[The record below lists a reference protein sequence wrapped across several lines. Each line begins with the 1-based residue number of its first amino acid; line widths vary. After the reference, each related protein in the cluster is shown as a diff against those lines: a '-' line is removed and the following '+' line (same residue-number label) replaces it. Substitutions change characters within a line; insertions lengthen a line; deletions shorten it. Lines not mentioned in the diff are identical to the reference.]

1 MRFLSLL
8 LLSAALP
15 VAAELRF
22 EDLEAKRSDWAT
34 YRFPVLQGDSLAVR
48 RINTYLHAMELEGL
62 PGRFARSPFERIW
75 PKDGEIWGTNS
86 LDYRID
92 AEQPGFLSLTIS
104 GEYTG
109 AYTSMGHVT
118 YLFDL
123 ASGHPIG
130 LSQLFTSAGLQRLGE
145 RIGRERSKRIEDY
158 LAGIPVPSGYGDEQV
173 SLSPDDHD
181 EYSDEQRDMYRHCLP
196 SRSAADLRYDRLQL
210 GKQRL
215 TLTAGGCAPHAA
227 RALDDLGDFV
237 NSVPYTELDA
247 DLSTY
252 GRCLLLEQRSDC
264 QHPGDLKAGGVY
276 WGKIDGRYP
285 ITLIVGTS
293 ENSRPQSSAYFYD
306 KYATRI
312 ELDGRDLRDGRL
324 RLQEGGDTPARFD
337 LQLRADGTLRGTWQ
351 QVGGKALA
359 VELQ

>member
-1 MRFLSLL
+1 MRYLPLL
-8 LLSAALP
+8 MLATVMP

-22 EDLEAKRSDWAT
+22 ENLEAKRGDWAN

-48 RINTYLHAMELEGL
+48 RINTYLHVMELEGL
-62 PGRFARSPFERIW
+62 PGRFERSPFERIW
-75 PKDGEIWGTNS
+75 PKEGEIWGTNS

-92 AEQPGFLSLTIS
+92 TEQPGFLSLTIS

-123 ASGHPIG
+123 ASGQPIG
-130 LSQLFTSAGLQRLGE
+130 LRQLFTSAGLQRLGE

-181 EYSDEQRDMYRHCLP
+181 ERSDEQRDMYQHCLP
-196 SRSAADLRYDRLQL
+196 SRSNAELRYDRLQL
-210 GKQRL
+210 GKHQL
-215 TLTAGGCAPHAA
+215 TLTSGGCAPHAA

-237 NSVPYTELDA
+237 NSVPYAELDA
-247 DLSTY
+247 NLSAY

-264 QHPGDLKAGGVY
+264 QHPADLKAGGVY
-276 WGKIDGRYP
+276 WGKIGGRYP
-285 ITLIVGTS
+285 ITLVVGTS

-312 ELDGRDLRDGRL
+312 ELDGRDLHNGRL
-324 RLQEGGDTPARFD
+324 RLQEGGDTPASFD
-337 LQLRADGTLRGTWQ
+337 LHLQPDGSLVGTWQ
-351 QVGGKALA
+351 QEGGKTLPVALD
-359 VELQ
+359 

>member
-1 MRFLSLL
+1 MRFLPLL
-8 LLSAALP
+8 LLSVALP

-22 EDLEAKRSDWAT
+22 EDLEAKRGDWAN

-48 RINTYLHAMELEGL
+48 RINTYLHVMELEGL
-62 PGRFARSPFERIW
+62 PGRFERSPFERIW
-75 PKDGEIWGTNS
+75 PKEGEIWGTNS

-92 AEQPGFLSLTIS
+92 AEQSGFLSLTIS

-123 ASGHPIG
+123 ASGQPIG

-145 RIGRERSKRIEDY
+145 RIGSERRKRIEDY
-158 LAGIPVPSGYGDEQV
+158 LGGIPVPGGYIDELL

-181 EYSDEQRDMYRHCLP
+181 ERSEEQRDMYRQCLP
-196 SRSAADLRYDRLQL
+196 GRSKADLRYDRLLL
-210 GKQRL
+210 GKQQL

-237 NSVPYTELDA
+237 NSVPYAGLDA
-247 DLSTY
+247 DLSAY
-252 GRCLLLEQRSDC
+252 GRCLLLERRSDC

-276 WGKIDGRYP
+276 WGKIGGRYP
-285 ITLIVGTS
+285 ITLVVGTS
-293 ENSRPQSSAYFYD
+293 DNSRPQSSAYFYD
-306 KYATRI
+306 KYARLI
-312 ELDGRDLRDGRL
+312 ELGGRELHDGHL
-324 RLQEGGDTPARFD
+324 RLHEGGDSPAVFD
-337 LQLRADGTLRGTWQ
+337 LHLQPDGSLVGTWQ
-351 QVGGKALA
+351 QEGGKALP
-359 VELQ
+359 VVLH

>member
-8 LLSAALP
+8 LLSVALP
-15 VAAELRF
+15 VAAELRV

-62 PGRFARSPFERIW
+62 PGRFERSPFERIW

-92 AEQPGFLSLTIS
+92 TEQPGFLSLTIS

-130 LSQLFTSAGLQRLGE
+130 LSQLLTPAGLQRLGE
-145 RIGRERSKRIEDY
+145 RFGRERRKRIEDY
-158 LAGIPVPSGYGDEQV
+158 LAGIPVPGGYTNELV

-181 EYSDEQRDMYRHCLP
+181 ERSEEQRDMYRQCLP
-196 SRSAADLRYDRLQL
+196 SRSKADLRYNRLQL
-210 GKQRL
+210 DKQKL
-215 TLTAGGCAPHAA
+215 TLTGENCAPHVAQ
-227 RALDDLGDFV
+227 ALDDLGEFA
-237 NSVPYTELDA
+237 NSVPYTELTE
-247 DLSTY
+247 DLSPY

-264 QHPGDLKAGGVY
+264 HHPGDLKAGGVY
-276 WGKIDGRYP
+276 WGKIGGRYP

-293 ENSRPQSSAYFYD
+293 QSSRPQSSSYFYD

-312 ELDGRDLRDGRL
+312 ELNGNDLLDGHL
-324 RLQEGGDTPARFD
+324 RLQESSDTPATFD
-337 LQLRADGTLRGTWQ
+337 LHLQADGSLRGTWQ
-351 QVGGKALA
+351 QDGGRALP
-359 VELQ
+359 VELR

>member
-1 MRFLSLL
+1 MRFLFLF

-22 EDLEAKRSDWAT
+22 ENLEAKRSDWET
-34 YRFPVLQGDSLAVR
+34 YRFPLLQGDSLAVR

-62 PGRFARSPFERIW
+62 PGRFERSPFERIW
-75 PKDGEIWGTNS
+75 PKEGEIWGTNS
-86 LDYRID
+86 LDYQID
-92 AEQPGFLSLTIS
+92 TEQPGFLSLTIS

-145 RIGRERSKRIEDY
+145 RIGRERNKRIEDY
-158 LAGIPVPSGYGDEQV
+158 LAGIPVPGGNTDELV

-181 EYSDEQRDMYRHCLP
+181 ERSDEQRDMYRQCLP
-196 SRSAADLRYDRLQL
+196 SRSKADLSYDRLQL
-210 GKQRL
+210 GKQQL
-215 TLTAGGCAPHAA
+215 TLTAGGCAPHVT

-237 NSVPYTELDA
+237 NSVPYAELDT
-247 DLSTY
+247 DLSPY

-264 QHPGDLKAGGVY
+264 HHPGDLKAGGVY
-276 WGKIDGRYP
+276 WGKIGGRYP
-285 ITLIVGTS
+285 ITLVVGTS
-293 ENSRPQSSAYFYD
+293 QNSRPQSSSYFYD

-312 ELDGRDLRDGRL
+312 ELSGNELRDGHLHL
-324 RLQEGGDTPARFD
+324 RESGDTPATFD
-337 LQLRADGTLRGTWQ
+337 LQLQADGSLRGTWQ
-351 QVGGKALA
+351 QDGGQALS
-359 VELQ
+359 VELH